1 MRAVVVTEYGG
12 PEVLQQVEIDEPR
25 AGRGQIRIKVH
36 AATVNPADVL
46 LRVGDID
53 DALRAST
60 LSPPY
65 RPGMEVAGVV
75 DEIGPDT
82 STDLVSGD
90 RVMAIMMPIDDSGG
104 AYAEY
109 VVVDADQVTAAPTGS
124 SHAEAATLPM
134 NGLTARRALDVLNL
148 APGQTLAVT
157 GAAGAVGG
165 YVVQLAKADGLRV
178 IADAAPADEHLVSVL
193 GADEVVPRGNEVG
206 QRIRR
211 LHPDGVAAVV
221 DAALQGD
228 EVLPALR
235 DGGQIAIVR
244 RPGERGT
251 SALHPERG
259 ITVRDVWVPDYTHA
273 TDKLDHLRV
282 LAEQGKVTLRVARTF
297 PAADAAAAHRAME
310 QGGVRGRLV
319 LTFDEN

>member
-12 PEVLQQVEIDEPR
+12 PQVLQQVDTEEPH
-25 AGRGQIRIKVH
+25 AGPGRLRIRVY
-36 AATVNPADVL
+36 AATVNLADAL
-46 LRVGDID
+46 LRIGDID
-53 DALRAST
+53 DALRASA

-65 RPGMEVAGVV
+65 RPGMEVAGLV
-75 DEIGPDT
+75 DEIGPGT
-82 STDLVSGD
+82 STGVRVGD
-90 RVMAIMMPIDDSGG
+90 RVMAIIMPIDDSGG

-109 VVVDADQVTAAPTGS
+109 VVVDVDQVVVAPAGS

-134 NGLTARRALDVLNL
+134 NGLTARRALDVLDL
-148 APGQTLAVT
+148 APGETVAVT

-165 YVVQLAKADGLRV
+165 YAVQLAKADGLRV
-178 IADAAPADEHLVSVL
+178 VADAAPADEQLVKAL
-193 GADEVVPRGNEVG
+193 GADEIVPRGPGVG
-206 QRIRR
+206 ERIRR
-211 LHPDGVAAVV
+211 RHPEGVAAVV

-235 DGGQIAIVR
+235 DAGQIAIVR

-251 SALHPERG
+251 STLHPDRG

-273 TDKLDHLRV
+273 TDKLDALRV

-297 PAADAAAAHRAME
+297 PAADAAAAHRLLE
-310 QGGVRGRLV
+310 EGGVRGRLV
-319 LTFDEN
+319 LTFD